1 MVFPYIFVEQ
11 LHSGG
16 FSTSIHIIHVR
27 LEEDDIR
34 NYLFCWGGI

>member
-1 MVFPYIFVEQ
+1 MDFPYIFVEQ

-16 FSTSIHIIHVR
+16 FSTSIHVR
-27 LEEDDIR
+27 LEEGDIR